1 MKDET
6 KCYKKGIIYLIGN
19 MSDYGVSESY
29 MNIREAILENEGYLV
44 FNPIKIIP
52 YNSSEMLRNRIL
64 IGKLMESKKVYVM
77 LGYAKTPI
85 NNLLLD
91 IVINLDYDI
100 IYEKEDKGAEA

>member
-1 MKDET
+1 MSDQEVKY
-6 KCYKKGIIYLIGN
+6 CKKGMIFLIGN
-19 MSDYGVSESY
+19 MTDYGISENEL
-29 MNIREAILENEGYLV
+29 NIREAILEKEGYCV
-44 FNPIKIIP
+44 FNPVKIIP

-64 IGKLMESKKVYVM
+64 ISKMMECKKVYVM

-100 IYEKEDKGAEA
+100 IYEE